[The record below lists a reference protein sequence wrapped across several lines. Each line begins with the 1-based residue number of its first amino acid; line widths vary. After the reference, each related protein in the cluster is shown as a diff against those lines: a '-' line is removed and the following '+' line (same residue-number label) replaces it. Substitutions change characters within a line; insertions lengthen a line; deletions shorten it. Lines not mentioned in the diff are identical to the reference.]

1 MPAPERGGGLD
12 ELRRFLNVDHQGWTL
27 IKAFLVAALRPCVPC
42 PILVAKGEQ
51 GAGKTTA
58 CRIISALIDPRTGAL
73 RGVPRMS
80 VLSKSSPLNKSALRW
95 FLATA

>member
-12 ELRRFLNVDHQGWTL
+12 ELRRFLNVDHQGWIL
-27 IKAFLVAALRPCVPC
+27 IKAFLVATLRPSVPC

-58 CRIISALIDPRTGAL
+58 CRIISALD
-73 RGVPRMS
+73 
-80 VLSKSSPLNKSALRW
+80 
-95 FLATA
+95 